1 MVNILMVNHKVT
13 THETEHKARQSPSGQ
28 TKSDLLNEQNKYKL
42 VLYTLVSQ
50 NYIDAKE
57 NMDDIV
63 NDYNKL
69 NENEN
74 DRQLIRMEHFNE
86 IVNYLKTKIRDINE
100 QLLYLTEDKWDT
112 ENDILKLYQQHKQMK
127 AKQKLETLDKNVA
140 RNLKGLI
147 ERKRPREFRYKRS
160 PLERK
165 PLKFHDLVFN
175 FDRNKS
181 VEMDDIERK
190 FATGNFKEQLEKWQK
205 EQEERDRLKAAANE
219 TTSGNGTT
227 YLRLR
232 RDATHPRVE
241 TTPPIGESS
250 ANHRETMSSE
260 TTPTSEP
267 TRATLPDFVDNFG
280 GGTED
285 KYDQFVNVR
294 HMPDGRDPAK
304 FTVRKRKFNPHPSA
318 EYFVD
323 KVDNWVS
330 WAKQEATRLA
340 NTPTTSPLSTL
351 DYYYSKASI
360 SRFFSLNPRYLQST
374 DEDGLNKWGGRQ
386 ILPRSQEDFTFD
398 IRSWPPAL
406 NTEAS
411 EEIRSFQTWRDAV
424 DWTRVPSNRPSTH
437 PYVSV
442 EIEQCLNKIF
452 KCVSCKKY
460 ETKDLTRYVDHL
472 YEHYQRNSL
481 MIPDSPL
488 TPDNTYE
495 TKDLTRYVDHLYEHF
510 LRNSLMIP
518 SFEEILTE
526 LRRRETVTGSE
537 TWRREF

>member
-1 MVNILMVNHKVT
+1 MK
-13 THETEHKARQSPSGQ
+13 
-28 TKSDLLNEQNKYKL
+28 
-42 VLYTLVSQ
+42 
-50 NYIDAKE
+50 
-57 NMDDIV
+57 
-63 NDYNKL
+63 
-69 NENEN
+69 
-74 DRQLIRMEHFNE
+74 EHFNE

-127 AKQKLETLDKNVA
+127 TKQKLETLDKDVA
-140 RNLKGLI
+140 NLKGLI

-190 FATGNFKEQLEKWQK
+190 FATGVYLKGKKPEGEKGNFKEQLEKWQKEQEERDRLKAAANKTTSGNGTTYVRLRRDATPPRVLEKWQK

-232 RDATHPRVE
+232 RDATPPREE

-452 KCVSCKKY
+452 KCVSCK
-460 ETKDLTRYVDHL
+460 
-472 YEHYQRNSL
+472 
-481 MIPDSPL
+481 
-488 TPDNTYE
+488 TYE